1 MGSWGY
7 KLDESDTFADVYD
20 LFFDEYN
27 NGASPEAASDAVRS
41 ELAGYFD
48 EADDRYDAHFALAL
62 AQWETKSLEPAL
74 LNTVQQFIES
84 GADVE
89 NWKDRGA
96 EPDALE
102 QRSSAL
108 SAFLKKLKTPRK
120 SKKRRVRIKFDFRRE
135 KLIELAAPDG
145 RKHLTVE
152 EHYLRGAYSTT
163 IGYLQW
169 ADGGSGASFYY
180 DKQSV
185 KISARWIDSKN
196 LEVTF
201 EKGLEF
207 RKRDDWAF
215 FFGDKVDIVYREA

>member
-1 MGSWGY
+1 MGSWGH

-27 NGASPEAASDAVRS
+27 NGASPEAATDVVRS
-41 ELAGYFD
+41 ELADYF
-48 EADDRYDAHFALAL
+48 EASDDRYDAHFALAL

-74 LNTVQQFIES
+74 LDKVEQFIES
-84 GADVE
+84 GADLR

-96 EPDALE
+96 EPDTLE

-108 SAFLKKLKTPRK
+108 SAFLNKLGTPRK
-120 SKKRRVRIKFDFRRE
+120 SKKRRVRIRNDFRRD

-152 EHYLRGAYSTT
+152 EHYTGEAYSTT

-169 ADGGSGASFYY
+169 TDGGSGPSFCY
-180 DKQSV
+180 DKQGV
-185 KISARWIDSKN
+185 KISVRWLDSQN
-196 LEVTF
+196 LEVTV
-201 EKGLEF
+201 ERGIEF
-207 RKRDDWAF
+207 RKKDDWAF
-215 FFGDKVDIVYREA
+215 FFGDKVDIVYRET